1 MRPIWIMAALAL
13 VSACDRAPGA
23 PPARSTGGM
32 MQHQT
37 GGTVDTTGLR
47 DLPVPA
53 EFQQGAE
60 LFAASCSSCHGE
72 AALGTAQGPPLVHV
86 VYEPNHHADLS
97 FVMAAERGV
106 RAHHWRFGDMP
117 PRPEVSRDEVTEI
130 VRYVRWLQ
138 REAGVY

>member
-1 MRPIWIMAALAL
+1 
-13 VSACDRAPGA
+13 
-23 PPARSTGGM
+23 M

-97 FVMAAERGV
+97 FVMAAARGV